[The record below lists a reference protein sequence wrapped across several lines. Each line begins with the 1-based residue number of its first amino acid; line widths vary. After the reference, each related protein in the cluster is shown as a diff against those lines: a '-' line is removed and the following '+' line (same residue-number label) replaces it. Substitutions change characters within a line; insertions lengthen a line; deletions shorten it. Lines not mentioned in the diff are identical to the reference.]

1 MKTTIFSALKAT
13 TVAGCFLLA
22 MPAWAEMKF
31 GYVNPERVYT
41 ETQAAK
47 RIEATLQREFGQQ
60 QKELSN
66 MREAGLKL
74 QQEVASGK
82 LSATAQKEAEA
93 KLLEAGQKY
102 RVAAMRLTEEY
113 SLRRNEEF
121 AALQNNANSIIHNI
135 AESEKFDLIVQEAVF
150 VNGKYDITD
159 RVIQLLDQMK

>member
-1 MKTTIFSALKAT
+1 MKTTIFSALKT
-13 TVAGCFLLA
+13 TVVAGCFLLA
-22 MPAWAEMKF
+22 TPAWADMKF

-93 KLLEAGQKY
+93 KLLETGQK
-102 RVAAMRLTEEY
+102 
-113 SLRRNEEF
+113 
-121 AALQNNANSIIHNI
+121 
-135 AESEKFDLIVQEAVF
+135 
-150 VNGKYDITD
+150 
-159 RVIQLLDQMK
+159 

>member
-1 MKTTIFSALKAT
+1 
-13 TVAGCFLLA
+13 
-22 MPAWAEMKF
+22 
-31 GYVNPERVYT
+31 
-41 ETQAAK
+41 
-47 RIEATLQREFGQQ
+47 
-60 QKELSN
+60 

-93 KLLEAGQKY
+93 KLLETGQKY

-121 AALQNNANSIIHNI
+121 AALQSNANNIIRNI

-150 VNGKYDITD
+150 VNGRYDITD